1 MAIEFV
7 DADAHVVE
15 TELVQECLK
24 RWPDAFTLRQ
34 GASFPELLTEGRR
47 YPEPEGPG
55 AGCPPEHGLSK
66 AEGINPYSAE
76 GVLADADRDGID
88 RMVFYPSFGLRAPTI
103 ETHAVAIGFA
113 RLYNE
118 WIADWCSRGV
128 NRFFG
133 VAVLPIEYVSDAI
146 AILREAKRLG
156 LVAAMIPPA
165 LKTRNLDH
173 PDLDPFYAA
182 AEELDMPL
190 GVHGAPGIHLPKI
203 GVDRFD
209 NYIQVHCISFPF
221 DQMTAMTA
229 LVSGG
234 VFDRHPRLRVAFL
247 EAGVGW
253 VPYFVE
259 RMHEHYEKRGS
270 WIRNGWQRDP
280 QEYIEAGNVW
290 VSCEP
295 EERILPAVA
304 EILGSDFIMYA
315 SDYPHWD
322 GEWPE
327 STRPLRQRSDISD
340 AVRAKIAGGN
350 ACRFYQLP
358 S

>member
-1 MAIEFV
+1 MALTVV
-7 DADAHVVE
+7 DADAHVAE
-15 TELVQECLK
+15 GAALGRAAME
-24 RWPDAFTLRQ
+24 RWPEHVVLKTDGRPALVI
-34 GASFPELLTEGRR
+34 EGRR

-66 AEGINPYSAE
+66 VDGINPYTVE

-88 RMVFYPSFGLRAPTI
+88 RMVLYPSFGLCAPSL
-103 ETHAVAIGFA
+103 EDPDFAAGFA

-118 WIADWCSRGV
+118 WIAGWCGGGQGRLH
-128 NRFFG
+128 G
-133 VAVLPIEYVSDAI
+133 VAVTPLEHGDEAI
-146 AILREAKRLG
+146 KVMSEAKELG
-156 LVAAMIPPA
+156 LVCTMIPPA

-173 PDLDPFYAA
+173 PDLDTFYAA
-182 AEELDMPL
+182 AEDLDMPL

-234 VFDRHPRLRVAFL
+234 VFDRHPRLRVVLL

-253 VPYFVE
+253 VPYFID
-259 RMHEHYEKRGS
+259 RMHEHYEKRGD
-270 WIRNGWQRDP
+270 WIPNGWQREP
-280 QEYIEAGNVW
+280 QEYVAAGNIW

-295 EERILPAVA
+295 EEPILPGV
-304 EILGSDFIMYA
+304 IDVLGADFIMFA

-322 GEWPE
+322 GDWPE
-327 STRPLRQRSDISD
+327 STRHLRTRADIAD
-340 AVRAKIAGGN
+340 ADRAKIAGEN
-350 ACRFYQLP
+350 ATRFYKL